1 MAISDNQVVSIEY
14 DLTEKGG
21 SDIIDSNKGHAP
33 LEFIVG
39 KGAIISGL
47 ENAIKEMSKGDSAKI
62 DVAAA
67 DAYGVRNEEAIET
80 LPKEQFAGI
89 ELEKGL
95 QLYGQSEDGQTVMV
109 TVTDFDDNS
118 VTVDYNHPLAGKDL
132 TFDLTINDVRA
143 CTPDEMATGVVGGG
157 ESCGCGEGGCH

>member
-1 MAISDNQVVSIEY
+1 MAISDNHVVSIEY
-14 DLTEKGG
+14 TLTEKGG
-21 SDIIDSNKGHAP
+21 SDVLDSNKGHAP

-39 KGAIISGL
+39 KGAIIPGL
-47 ENAIKEMSKGDSAKI
+47 EKEIKLMNNGESKVI
-62 DVAAA
+62 DVPASE
-67 DAYGVRNEEAIET
+67 AYGERNEEAVET
-80 LPKEQFAGI
+80 LPKEQFAGV

-109 TVTDFDDNS
+109 TVVDFDDSS

-132 TFDLTINDVRA
+132 SFDLTITNVRA
-143 CTPDEMATGVVGGG
+143 CTPDEMATGVVGG